1 MNDFRLE
8 GVRCQPRVCRI
19 VTPPL
24 LAALKAALDAY
35 GTVDSEVAAWI
46 RAVQLEGE
54 RQTGAD
60 VSKSTT
66 GLLDPS
72 QSKDREPL
80 TSNEVAIELSCTS
93 NNVRD
98 LARRGRITPTR
109 RAPYLFDRAELDRY
123 KSRRESA

>member
-1 MNDFRLE
+1 MNEFRLD
-8 GVRCQPRVCRI
+8 GVRCPPRVCRI

-54 RQTGAD
+54 RDTGVRASEPNIGAD
-60 VSKSTT
+60 ES
-66 GLLDPS
+66 S
-72 QSKDREPL
+72 QSTRDQL
-80 TSNEVAIELSCTS
+80 TTAELAAELVCTA

-98 LARRGRITPTR
+98 LARRGRLTPTR
-109 RAPYLFDRAELDRY
+109 RAPYLFARAEVDRY